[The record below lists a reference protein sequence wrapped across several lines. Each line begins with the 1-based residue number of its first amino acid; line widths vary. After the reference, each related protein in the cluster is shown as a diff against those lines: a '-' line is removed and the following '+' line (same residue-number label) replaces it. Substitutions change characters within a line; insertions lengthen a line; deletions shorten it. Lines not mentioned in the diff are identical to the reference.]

1 MPANFKIFRI
11 NMFNETKYKHKPPV
25 LRQIRHFSTNTF
37 QAKTYCFC
45 YHFNKRNIIFE
56 VGMKKKSTLRFP
68 VARKGYDREAV
79 DGFIA
84 LEQAKNDEL
93 QLEQRERINA
103 LKQENDALRL
113 QLETLKG
120 REEQIKLAL
129 VAATENANRLSQDVK
144 RRYSRELD
152 RLRLFR
158 AKWENAYEQ
167 MKDRYHFDKDAL
179 NVESV
184 AVSVEIELKKFLAQ
198 DFSLNKCVDDDTMEE
213 HFRREVERL
222 TARQLNSQNLRNDDV
237 SPSKNSDELKSK
249 LQDAESKKKAK
260 TSVAFSLDDA
270 LNPTETLENNFKAI
284 S

>member
-1 MPANFKIFRI
+1 
-11 NMFNETKYKHKPPV
+11 
-25 LRQIRHFSTNTF
+25 
-37 QAKTYCFC
+37 
-45 YHFNKRNIIFE
+45 
-56 VGMKKKSTLRFP
+56 MKKKSTLRFP

-79 DGFIA
+79 DGFIV